1 MSVCVCV
8 EGGGVSVCV
17 CVEGGGGNGEHE
29 IKYSCFIKYYDANIV
44 SKQMFLFLDSNILC

>member
-1 MSVCVCV
+1 M
-8 EGGGVSVCV
+8 SVCV